1 MIRNAVL
8 HLLNEQPL
16 VADLPTQPAPGDV
29 ALICTNLRTVDGKRP
44 FFVDSSASLFVFP
57 LSQLRFVEVPSASLA
72 GARAVEPAADWVPT
86 HSEGSSLPAV
96 VPSDAPPP
104 ETDDLELDEDLL
116 RRVRDL

>member
-1 MIRNAVL
+1 VIRNAVL

-16 VADLPTQPAPGDV
+16 LADLPTEPAPGDV

-57 LSQLRFVEVPSASLA
+57 LTQLRFVAGEVAPVS
-72 GARAVEPAADWVPT
+72 P
-86 HSEGSSLPAV
+86 EGSSVPAV
-96 VPSDAPPP
+96 VPPDAPPP

-116 RRVRDL
+116 RRVREL

>member
-16 VADLPTQPAPGDV
+16 LADLPTEPAPGDV

-57 LSQLRFVEVPSASLA
+57 LTQLRFVEVPSASLT
-72 GARAVEPAADWVPT
+72 GARAAEPATDGAPAPL
-86 HSEGSSLPAV
+86 EGSSLPV
-96 VPSDAPPP
+96 IVPPDAPRPAA
-104 ETDDLELDEDLL
+104 DDLELDEDLL
-116 RRVRDL
+116 RRVREL